1 MLEVF
6 EAELASLRVV
16 LEGLDGLVEQVSGSV
31 SLFHF
36 QQHNFVYLGGL
47 DVSVELAHHITK
59 FVPEFARHQLLLF
72 EVEYIL
78 LKAFVLIAQSSVLEL
93 VSLNLFL
100 LSV

>member
-6 EAELASLRVV
+6 KAELASLRVV

-36 QQHNFVYLGGL
+36 QEHHLVYLGRL
-47 DVSVELAHHITK
+47 DVSVELTHHIAK

-72 EVEYIL
+72 KVEYIL
-78 LKAFVLIAQSSVLEL
+78 LKAFVLVA
-93 VSLNLFL
+93 
-100 LSV
+100 